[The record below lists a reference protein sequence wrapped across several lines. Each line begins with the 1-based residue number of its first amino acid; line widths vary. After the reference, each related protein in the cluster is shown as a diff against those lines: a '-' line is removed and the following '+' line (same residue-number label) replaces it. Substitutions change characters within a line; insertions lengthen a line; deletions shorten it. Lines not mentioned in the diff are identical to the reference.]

1 MKIKSGIEPMNNKTI
16 LEFLVKYK
24 FPLIVLIVGLLLL
37 SIPTGSTKSS
47 TNGGENSDEQR
58 LSAVL
63 ESSKGVGNAYVLIS
77 EHGAVV
83 VCDGAADPEV
93 KLRVVKCVEA
103 YTGLGC
109 DEIQVLLTRQK

>member
-16 LEFLVKYK
+16 REFLVKYK
-24 FPLIVLIVGLLLL
+24 YPLIVLILGLLLL

-47 TNGGENSDEQR
+47 TNGGENGDEQR

>member
-24 FPLIVLIVGLLLL
+24 YPLIVLIVGLLLL

-47 TNGGENSDEQR
+47 TNSGENGDEQR

>member
-1 MKIKSGIEPMNNKTI
+1 MKINSGIEPMNNKTI

-47 TNGGENSDEQR
+47 TNGGENGDEQR

>member
-24 FPLIVLIVGLLLL
+24 YPLIVLILGLLLL

-47 TNGGENSDEQR
+47 TNGGENVDEQR

>member
-16 LEFLVKYK
+16 REFLVKYK
-24 FPLIVLIVGLLLL
+24 YPLIVLIVGLLLL

-47 TNGGENSDEQR
+47 TNGGENGGEQR

>member
-16 LEFLVKYK
+16 REFLVKYK
-24 FPLIVLIVGLLLL
+24 YPLIVLIVGLLLL

-47 TNGGENSDEQR
+47 TNGGENGDEQR

-109 DEIQVLLTRQK
+109 DEIQVLITRQN

>member
-24 FPLIVLIVGLLLL
+24 YPLIVLILGLLLL

-47 TNGGENSDEQR
+47 TNGGENVNEQR

>member
-24 FPLIVLIVGLLLL
+24 FPLIVLIVGLFLL

-47 TNGGENSDEQR
+47 TNGGENGDEQR

>member
-47 TNGGENSDEQR
+47 TNGGENGDEQR

-63 ESSKGVGNAYVLIS
+63 ERREGVGKAYVLIS

-103 YTGLGC
+103 YTGLSC

>member
-24 FPLIVLIVGLLLL
+24 YPLIVLIVGLLLL

-47 TNGGENSDEQR
+47 TNGGENVDEQR

-93 KLRVVKCVEA
+93 KLRGVKCVEA
-103 YTGLGC
+103 
-109 DEIQVLLTRQK
+109 

>member
-24 FPLIVLIVGLLLL
+24 FPLIVLILGLLLL

-47 TNGGENSDEQR
+47 TNGGENGDEQR

>member
-24 FPLIVLIVGLLLL
+24 YPLIVLIVGLLLL
-37 SIPTGSTKSS
+37 TIPTGSTKSS
-47 TNGGENSDEQR
+47 TNGGENGDEQR

-103 YTGLGC
+103 YTGLVC